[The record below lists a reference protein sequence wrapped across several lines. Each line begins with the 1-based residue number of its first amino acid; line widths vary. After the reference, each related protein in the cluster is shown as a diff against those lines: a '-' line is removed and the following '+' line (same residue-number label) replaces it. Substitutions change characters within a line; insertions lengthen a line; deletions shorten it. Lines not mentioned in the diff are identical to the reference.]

1 MTETPYLEDPYQRT
15 IEATVERSLDE
26 RVVLDRTICYPEGGG
41 QPADHGTL
49 TVTDAADGSE
59 AVPNGT
65 EWAIVDVQK
74 QDTIYHHLEPA
85 GDAGGDAGD
94 AEADHRAAQDDA
106 SHPAAPA
113 EGSTVEIELDWD
125 RRLGHMRHHTAQH
138 LLSRVLIDEFD
149 AGTEGNQVYADGAR
163 IDCEQDRF
171 SDADLQRIEARVNEL
186 IDEERPVSWFELD
199 REEAEERLDPERT
212 RIELLPDSITELRI
226 VEIEDFDRTA
236 CAGTHVANTGEC
248 GRFELTGRESK
259 GGGAERLRFEL
270 S

>member
-1 MTETPYLEDPYQRT
+1 MTETPYLEDSYQRT
-15 IEATVERSLDE
+15 IEATVERALDD

-49 TVTDAADGSE
+49 TVIDGADVADG
-59 AVPNGT
+59 A
-65 EWAIVDVQK
+65 EWAITDVQK
-74 QDTIYHHLEPA
+74 QDTIYHHL
-85 GDAGGDAGD
+85 D
-94 AEADHRAAQDDA
+94 
-106 SHPAAPA
+106 PAADAPA
-113 EGSTVEIELDWD
+113 DPAPTPSEGATVEIDLDWE

-171 SDADLQRIEARVNEL
+171 TEADLALIETRVNEL
-186 IDEERPVSWFELD
+186 IEDERPVEWYELD
-199 REEAEERLDPERT
+199 REVAEERLDPERT

-248 GRFELTGRESK
+248 GTFELTGRESK
-259 GGGAERLRFEL
+259 GGGVERLRFEL
-270 S
+270 R